1 MTGARLPRPVASS
14 PAAPGAAGAFA
25 PLRAVAVAATLA
37 ATVAGCGPTAPP
49 APAASVVVTGSAERG
64 RGIAEEWCARCHRIA
79 PSQRRVAA
87 PGEGAPAFRDIAQ
100 RWGDRPD
107 ALRHFMDDLHLP
119 MPTFRLWPQERDDVV
134 AYIASLDR
142 APP

>member
-1 MTGARLPRPVASS
+1 MIRPSGRRRRAATPVAHD
-14 PAAPGAAGAFA
+14 AAGAFA
-25 PLRAVAVAATLA
+25 GLRALAAILAVA
-37 ATVAGCGPTAPP
+37 VAGCGPAAPP

-64 RGIAEEWCARCHRIA
+64 QGIAQAWCASCHRIE
-79 PSQRRVAA
+79 PRQRRVARPA
-87 PGEGAPAFRDIAQ
+87 EGAPSFQDIAQ

-142 APP
+142 APRP

>member
-1 MTGARLPRPVASS
+1 MTRAHRPRRVAST
-14 PAAPGAAGAFA
+14 PAAPDAAGGFA
-25 PLRAVAVAATLA
+25 ALRAIATAATLA
-37 ATVAGCGPTAPP
+37 LALAGCGPTAPP
-49 APAASVVVTGSAERG
+49 APAVSAVVTGSAERG
-64 RGIAEEWCARCHRIA
+64 QGIAQAWCATCHRIEA
-79 PSQRRVAA
+79 RQRRVARPA
-87 PGEGAPAFRDIAQ
+87 EGAPSFQDIAR

-107 ALRHFMDDLHLP
+107 ALRHFLDDLHLP